1 MRGGGYY
8 YAPGRRIN
16 FIIKRWFCRP
26 SVRPSVAY
34 IANNWRTRRFP
45 TCDATRVPVSRS
57 KVKVTRPINGS
68 ATGAMTLKFKVA
80 RSRDQSE
87 PSWTNAVPVSLE
99 AGGGIPCRP
108 NPAATL
114 FVYFTSIAPSKRLS
128 RYYEHLYSP
137 RMVGEIKEKKQL
149 EHQTNKQ

>member
-99 AGGGIPCRP
+99 ACGGHTVSAEPGGHTFC
-108 NPAATL
+108 
-114 FVYFTSIAPSKRLS
+114 VFTMSCCPDVCPDVLCQRRHFFRSHE
-128 RYYEHLYSP
+128 YWTEFD
-137 RMVGEIKEKKQL
+137 EIYGW
-149 EHQTNKQ
+149 